1 MDPVVDK
8 IVRELSLWKPQKLGL
23 LNLHSTLSS
32 INLQDEV
39 DTIKA
44 SLPGPLNF
52 DTSFPSFTFDM
63 ATGTGK
69 TRLMAAS
76 ISYLYQKGISRN
88 FFILTPGQTIYE
100 KTIRNF
106 TIGSERYEF
115 SGWSDIPNYKVVTG
129 ENYEHYDPK
138 QLSFSEF
145 TIFIFNVQKFAVSEK
160 ESRKFHSF
168 REYLGAAFSDI
179 LRELNDLVL
188 LMDESHHYRAEITK
202 EAIADLHPILGLEF
216 TATPKY
222 KRNIIYPYSLGDAVQ
237 DGLVKRLQAII
248 RRNDASYEEE
258 LKELK
263 LRDGLNLHNRKKAI
277 LESYCKNK
285 ERDIV
290 RPITLIICKAR
301 EKGTKRNE
309 HLERIYDL
317 LNSDDFMDGYFKG
330 KIAVDYAERVND
342 ESMKKIVDL
351 EKDPGNT
358 EILIIVN
365 KNEGWDIRNIY
376 TIIPLRQSVSM
387 IFTEQTLGRGVRLP
401 FYDVTLEEIEEEPSV
416 FTLDVV
422 SYKLGANRKDL
433 YKEVID
439 AAHRNHIITKDYDE
453 DEEKD
458 KHLITCEVNPDNPEY
473 KIDIPKVRGK
483 VKVTSTLSIFD
494 ITPKYEELK
503 EIHPEL
509 VGIDIIEETERRMG
523 EAEITAIEGQVS
535 YLISKLV
542 EEVPE
547 LSYKDKDVVVS
558 IVNKYMERTT
568 KGIDKNTWEELLKGH
583 RRLIF
588 EDIKSQIQEEINT
601 KLKIDYFP
609 EVELFEFISY
619 SATVENE
626 GDLGKPLP
634 KKKNKNDVY
643 DEEIKRT
650 IITNYEKTLYSENTF
665 DTKQEKWLADILHR
679 DDAVKRWVRN
689 PKQFGIRWKFGN
701 YYPDF
706 IIETANVMYILE
718 VKESGETNDYEVKE
732 KGKSA
737 IEWCKRISESTKQ
750 KWEYKLIPHNEIRRE
765 DSFEA
770 IIQRSVKI

>member
-1 MDPVVDK
+1 MDPLLDK
-8 IVRELSLWKPQKLGL
+8 IVRELSLWKPQRLALIK
-23 LNLHSTLSS
+23 LHSTLSS
-32 INLQDEV
+32 INLQDDV

-44 SLPGPLNF
+44 SLPGTLNF
-52 DTSFPSFTFDM
+52 DTTFPSFTFDM

-69 TRLMAAS
+69 TRLMAAA
-76 ISYLYQKGISRN
+76 IAYLNKKDISRN

-106 TIGSERYEF
+106 TLGSERYEF
-115 SGWSDIPNYKVVTG
+115 SGWSDIPHYKIVTG

-138 QLSFSEF
+138 KLSFDEF
-145 TIFIFNVQKFAVSEK
+145 TVFIFNVQKFAVSEK

-179 LRELNDLVL
+179 LKELNDLVL

-222 KRNIIYPYSLGDAVQ
+222 RRNIIYSYSLGDAVQ
-237 DGLVKRLQAII
+237 DRLVKRLQAII
-248 RRNDASYEEE
+248 RRNDSSYEEE
-258 LKELK
+258 LEELK

-285 ERDIV
+285 ERDII

-301 EKGTKRNE
+301 ERGAKRNE

-330 KIAVDYAERVND
+330 KISVDYAERVND
-342 ESMKKIVDL
+342 ESMKRIVDL

-358 EILIIVN
+358 EILIIIN

-401 FYDVTLEEIEEEPSV
+401 FYDVALEEIEEEPDV

-422 SYKLGANRKDL
+422 SYKLGASRKDL

-458 KHLITCEVNPDNPEY
+458 KQLVTCEIKPDNPKY
-473 KIDIPKVRGK
+473 KIDVPKVRGK
-483 VKVTSTLSIFD
+483 VKITSTLSIFE
-494 ITPKYEELK
+494 ITPTYEELK

-509 VGIDIIEETERRMG
+509 VGIDIIEETERGIG
-523 EAEITAIEGQVS
+523 EAEITAIEGQVN
-535 YLISKLV
+535 YLISKLI

-558 IVNKYMERTT
+558 ILSKYMEKAT

-588 EDIKSQIQEEINT
+588 EDMKSQIQEEINK

-609 EVELFEFISY
+609 EVELFEFRSY

-626 GDLGKPLP
+626 GNLENPIP
-634 KKKNKNDVY
+634 KKKSKIDVY

-650 IITNYEKTLYSENTF
+650 VVTNYEKTLYSENTF

-679 DDAVKRWVRN
+679 DDTVKKWIRN
-689 PKQFGIRWKFGN
+689 QKQFGIGWKFGL
-701 YYPDF
+701 YHPDF
-706 IIETANVMYILE
+706 IVEKEAIMYIVE
-718 VKESGETNDYEVKE
+718 VKARDEINDEDVKE
-732 KGKSA
+732 KAQAAKK
-737 IEWCKRISESTKQ
+737 WCEEVSKFTKQ
-750 KWEYKLIPHNEIRRE
+750 KWEYKLIPHDQIRRE